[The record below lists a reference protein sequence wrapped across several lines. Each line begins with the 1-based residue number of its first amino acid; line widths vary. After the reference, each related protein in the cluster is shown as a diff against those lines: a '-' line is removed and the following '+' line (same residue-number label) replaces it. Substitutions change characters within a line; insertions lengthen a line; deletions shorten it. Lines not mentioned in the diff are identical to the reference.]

1 MNGARAAAKELGVP
15 FVEAA
20 KGTPV
25 ESLLERFRC
34 VLVLRGDGVVL
45 LDAQGSARW
54 SGGMADLRIHRLH
67 TGIPQ
72 PDHVLLAG
80 EVRPGDAVL
89 DGTLGRGHD
98 ALVLEQAGAKVTGVE
113 KSLPLYAWTS
123 LGLAQRGSTVR
134 CLHGD
139 ARDVL
144 RGLPDGA
151 FDVVFFDP
159 MFSKRAHHEAGFS
172 LVRRHGEP
180 APLDAATLGE
190 ARRVARRWVVVKA
203 APGAADLWRLGLE
216 VVEFKRNAELRF
228 GRLRGTSAASAAA
241 ALPPG

>member
-1 MNGARAAAKELGVP
+1 MSLARAAAQALGVP
-15 FVEAA
+15 FIEAV

-25 ESLLERFRC
+25 ESLLERFTC

-45 LDAQGSARW
+45 LDARGSARW
-54 SGGMADLRIHRLH
+54 SGGMADLRIHRLR
-67 TGIPQ
+67 TGVPQ

-80 EVRPGDAVL
+80 EVQPGDAVL

-98 ALVLEQAGAKVTGVE
+98 ALVLEHAGAEVTAVE
-113 KSLPLYAWTS
+113 SSLPLYAWTS
-123 LGLAQRGSTVR
+123 LGLAQRGSKVR
-134 CLHGD
+134 CLHAD
-139 ARDVL
+139 AREVL
-144 RGLPDGA
+144 RGLPGGA

-180 APLDAATLGE
+180 APLDAAMLHE

-203 APGAADLWRLGLE
+203 APQAADLWRLGLE
-216 VVEFKRNAELRF
+216 VVPFKRNAELRF
-228 GRLRGTSAASAAA
+228 GRLRGTSGASPAA
-241 ALPPG
+241 PHPR